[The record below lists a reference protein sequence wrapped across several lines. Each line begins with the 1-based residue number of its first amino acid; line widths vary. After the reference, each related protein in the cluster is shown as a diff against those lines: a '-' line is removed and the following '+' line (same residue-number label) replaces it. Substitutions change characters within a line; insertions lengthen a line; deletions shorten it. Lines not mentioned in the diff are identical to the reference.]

1 MHDFGA
7 VAGVAGDDLKKVRQ
21 SIQYVAEHSEQH
33 LIVTS
38 VDCGGG
44 AEGK

>member
-7 VAGVAGDDLKKVRQ
+7 VAGVADDDLKKVRQ

-33 LIVTS
+33 LHVTS
-38 VDCGGG
+38 VDCG
-44 AEGK
+44 